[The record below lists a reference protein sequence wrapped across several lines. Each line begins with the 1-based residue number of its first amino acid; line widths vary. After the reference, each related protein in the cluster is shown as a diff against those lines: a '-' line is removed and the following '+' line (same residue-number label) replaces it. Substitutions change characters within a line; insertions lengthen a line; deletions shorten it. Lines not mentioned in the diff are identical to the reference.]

1 MEILRKLKSYNPPH
15 TDLVNIYI
23 LYIRSILEQS
33 CTIWHSSLTQEN
45 RADLERVQKN
55 ALRNIL
61 QEKYENYETALKTL
75 KLDTLEKRREL
86 LMIKYGKKCL
96 KLEQTKD
103 LFPVQQLTHNM
114 NTRNSKRY
122 KEHRSN
128 TERYRMSTVPYLQR
142 ILNSETKKT

>member
-1 MEILRKLKSYNPPH
+1 MPSHQLM
-15 TDLVNIYI
+15 LV
-23 LYIRSILEQS
+23 S
-33 CTIWHSSLTQEN
+33 C
-45 RADLERVQKN
+45 
-55 ALRNIL
+55 
-61 QEKYENYETALKTL
+61 YENYETALKTL